1 MRDQPPATAGG
12 SDLGEGV
19 SMYKERCRI
28 TTAIWATLLL
38 AAGFALWHILP
49 DSIRKAIEPTAL
61 AATFTVNTAD
71 DHNDGVCNAADC
83 TLREAINA
91 ANEGDTIS
99 FNIPASGVHTIRSE
113 EHTSELQSQSNLV
126 CRL

>member
-12 SDLGEGV
+12 SDTRV
-19 SMYKERCRI
+19 IWIRSMYKKGSRL
-28 TTAIWATLLL
+28 TTTIWTALLL
-38 AAGFALWHILP
+38 AACFGLWHVLP
-49 DSIRKAIEPTAL
+49 DSVRNLVEPKAL

-91 ANEGDTIS
+91 ANACDTIS
-99 FNIPASGVHTIRSE
+99 FNIPGE
-113 EHTSELQSQSNLV
+113 G
-126 CRL
+126 